1 MPDSFTRRIRHF
13 WQRRTRGFD
22 DVELWNLNT
31 YLTRHITP
39 RIQAFA
45 TMPHIC
51 YSGESAEEWQA
62 SLDEMAW
69 AFQFMIVHEY
79 NYGGTS
85 EEWERARA
93 GMHLFAEWYGA
104 LWD

>member
-1 MPDSFTRRIRHF
+1 
-13 WQRRTRGFD
+13 
-22 DVELWNLNT
+22 
-31 YLTRHITP
+31 
-39 RIQAFA
+39 
-45 TMPHIC
+45 
-51 YSGESAEEWQA
+51 
-62 SLDEMAW
+62 MAW

-79 NYGGTS
+79 DYGGTP